1 MPSEF
6 DQGYWDDR
14 YSAQGDVWSGAANPV
29 LVSEA
34 SALAPGRAL
43 DIGCGEGADAIWLA
57 GRGWQ
62 VTGVDFS
69 AVALERAAA
78 RSRRSGEDPS
88 AADTIAGRIQWQ
100 QHDFT
105 RWAPPAGRYD
115 LVTAQFMH
123 LPSAPRTVLFRALA
137 DAVAPGGTLL
147 IVGHDVSDVHPAAHR
162 MPDPDLFFSADEV
175 AATLDPALWN
185 IEVAEARIRTSS
197 ANPGTRP
204 DGSPVRT
211 ADAVLRASRL

>member
-1 MPSEF
+1 MGREF
-6 DQGYWDDR
+6 DHEYWDDR
-14 YSAQGDVWSGAANPV
+14 YSALDDVWSGAANPV
-29 LVSEA
+29 LVRE
-34 SALAPGRAL
+34 SATLTPGRVL
-43 DIGCGEGADAIWLA
+43 DVGCGEGADAIWLA

-69 AVALERAAA
+69 AAALKRAAA
-78 RSRRSGEDPS
+78 RSRRAGEDPA

-100 QHDFT
+100 QHDVT
-105 RWAPPAGRYD
+105 RWAPPARRYD

-123 LPSAPRTVLFRALA
+123 LPSVPRTVLFRSLA

-147 IVGHDVSDVHPAAHR
+147 IVGHDVSDVPTTAHR

-185 IEVAEARIRTSS
+185 IEVAEARTRT
-197 ANPGTRP
+197 AGGPGA
-204 DGSPVRT
+204 SPVRT
-211 ADAVLRASRL
+211 ADAVLRASRQ

>member
-1 MPSEF
+1 MRQEF
-6 DQGYWDDR
+6 DQEYWDER
-14 YSAQGDVWSGAANPV
+14 YSALDDVWSGAANPV
-29 LVSEA
+29 LVSET
-34 SALAPGRAL
+34 SDLAPGRAL

-78 RSRRSGEDPS
+78 RSRRAGVAPS
-88 AADTIAGRIQWQ
+88 AAEAVAGGIEWQ

-105 RWAPPAGRYD
+105 RWAPPASRFD

-123 LPSAPRTVLFRALA
+123 LPSGPRTVLFLALA

-147 IVGHDVSDVHPAAHR
+147 IVGHDVSAVHTTAHG
-162 MPDPDLFFSADEV
+162 MPDPDLFFSAEEV
-175 AATLDPALWN
+175 AATLDPARWR
-185 IEVAEARIRTSS
+185 IEVAESRTRTARG
-197 ANPGTRP
+197 PGGT
-204 DGSPVRT
+204 PVLA
-211 ADAVLRASRL
+211 ADAVLRARRHPPGAH

>member
-1 MPSEF
+1 MSAEF
-6 DQGYWDDR
+6 DREYWDDR
-14 YSAQGDVWSGAANPV
+14 YSALDDVWSGAANPV
-29 LVSEA
+29 LVTETSD
-34 SALAPGRAL
+34 LTPGLAL

-78 RSRRSGEDPS
+78 RSRRAGRDP
-88 AADTIAGRIQWQ
+88 AAAVARAGRIDWQ

-105 RWAPPAGRYD
+105 SWAPPAGRFD

-123 LPSAPRTVLFRALA
+123 LPSLRRTVFFRALA

-147 IVGHDVSDVHPAAHR
+147 IVGHDVSDVHATAHR

-175 AATLDPALWN
+175 AATLDPAQWRIN
-185 IEVAEARIRTSS
+185 VAESRTRTAR
-197 ANPGTRP
+197 GP
-204 DGSPVRT
+204 DGSPSLA
-211 ADAVLRASRL
+211 ADAVVRASRL